1 MSRASL
7 CLVAFIAMP
16 LSLWAQA
23 PARDTPPVLHGT
35 ATIRGRVVDAAS
47 SRPLSRVEIRAGGG
61 QGPAASALTDA
72 EGKYELIDLAAGPYT
87 VIATKANY
95 VRTAWGEQRPEGPG
109 KRITLTDGQRLENIN
124 LVLKRGGVVAGRI
137 VDEFGDPVTD
147 VFVMAMRYQY
157 VQGSRRLMP
166 SGRGG
171 ATNDIGEYRLY
182 GLSPGQYF
190 ISATLRNMA
199 GPMTDVTD
207 RSGYAPTFYPGTG
220 NVAEAQ
226 RVSIVAGQT
235 VPNVN
240 LSLLPIQTARVS
252 GIALDIDG
260 KPLANGMVSVV
271 QRIMGLSMGGNMSPV
286 KPDGTFVISNL
297 TPGDYMLRTNAPNG
311 ESATTDITV
320 TGADIS
326 DLVLAVTKPSLVRGR
341 IVFTGS
347 ANTNAPPVP
356 TTIDLGAWREWA
368 IGQPVRIGAKITD
381 DATFEM
387 SVAPGHVQLRAAP
400 TPANAERPWRLNRVL
415 LNGVDVGD
423 TGIDIPPN
431 GTIENVV
438 VEMTNHAGEASGRV
452 TDADGNLVR
461 DCFVIV
467 FAQDPAR
474 WTVQTRYVSVARPA
488 LDDLYHARLLP
499 GDYYAVAMNDVE
511 PNAWT
516 DPDFLAQARERATK
530 FSIADGETR
539 TLDLRLT
546 PAPQL

>member
-1 MSRASL
+1 MPAT
-7 CLVAFIAMP
+7 AFP
-16 LSLWAQA
+16 QP
-23 PARDTPPVLHGT
+23 PARDTPTPLHGT
-35 ATIRGRVVDAAS
+35 ATIRGRVLDAAS
-47 SRPLSRVEIRAGGG
+47 GRPLSRVEVRAGSG
-61 QGPAASALTDA
+61 QGPVASGLTDGD
-72 EGKYELIDLAAGPYT
+72 GKYDLTDLPAGTYT
-87 VIATKANY
+87 VMATKANY

-109 KRITLTDGQRLENIN
+109 KRLALADGQRLENIN

-166 SGRGG
+166 SGRSGT
-171 ATNDIGEYRLY
+171 TNDIGEYRLY

-199 GPMTDVTD
+199 GPMADVTD

-226 RVSIVAGQT
+226 RVSIAAGQT
-235 VPNVN
+235 MPNIN

-271 QRIMGLSMGGNMSPV
+271 PRIMALSMGGNMSPV

-297 TPGDYMLRTNAPNG
+297 TPGDYTLRTNAPNG
-311 ESATTDITV
+311 ESASTDITV

-347 ANTNAPPVP
+347 ANTSAPPVP

-368 IGQPVRIGAKITD
+368 MGQPVRIGAKIKD

-387 SVAPGHVQLRAAP
+387 SVAPGHVQVRAAP
-400 TPANAERPWRLNRVL
+400 TPANADRPWRLNRVL

-431 GTIENVV
+431 GTIENIV
-438 VEMTNHAGEASGRV
+438 VEMTNHVGEASGRV

-474 WTVQTRYVSVARPA
+474 WTVQTRYLSVGRPA

-499 GDYYAVAMNDVE
+499 GDYYAVAMSDVE

-516 DPDFLAQARERATK
+516 DPDFLAQAREHATR

-546 PAPQL
+546 AAPQL